1 MRAFRKDFIR
11 EITKN
16 KGRFLSVFFIVLLG
30 AAFFSG
36 IRSAEGDMKVSA
48 DRYYDE
54 VNYMDLK
61 VLGTLGL
68 TDDDLADIAK
78 TDGVKAVYGGKTVEV
93 LHDIGESEQVVKL
106 IALTDSVNEP
116 RVVKGRMPEKED
128 EILVDTQFL
137 KSSGCEIGDQVTFTS
152 GTEDPLSDSLT
163 GDTFTIVGSAT
174 LPYYMDLNR
183 GTGSIGNGS
192 INSFALLL
200 PEAFTSDL
208 YTEIYVQADG
218 AQEEASYS
226 DAYDET
232 VKAVQTKIEALEDAA
247 CDRRY
252 TAVKT
257 EGQEKIDDA
266 KQQVVDAEQKLAD
279 AKTELDDGAQQL
291 ADAKVTIADKEQ
303 ELLDGEQTLK
313 DKERE
318 LLDGKQTIAE
328 KEQELLDGKQAIAEK
343 EQELL
348 SAKATIADKE
358 QELVSGKAT
367 LKDKEAE
374 LASGKATLEA
384 KAAELESGKATL
396 SQKAAELE
404 SGKTT
409 LNQKAAELESGKAA
423 LEAKA
428 KELSD
433 GKTQLAAKETEL
445 ASGKTELEE
454 KMAQLSA
461 TKTELSQ
468 KQTELNAAKEQ
479 LSVKETELNAAKE
492 QLSAAREELE
502 SKKEETAAGR
512 AQYEAQKAAYE
523 EQKNQYETAKDQLA
537 QLGGQLS
544 DVEAAQTEVAGQ
556 IEAIT
561 AQLDG
566 LTEEDEVYASLLEQK
581 TALEAK
587 QTELAQQLSTMHEQ
601 KTFLE
606 QNIAAFEAASA
617 EAEAQ
622 LVAAE
627 AQITDAENQL
637 AAADAQLTEK
647 EQECA
652 AGEDELAAAKE
663 ELENGEAQVTA
674 GLAQI
679 ADGEAQASA
688 YQKQLED
695 GEAQLNAAKAQ
706 IEEGE
711 AQIEANRS
719 KLEEGEAQLAAARAQ
734 IADGEQQIAS
744 YQQTIQSGEA
754 QLAEGRKT
762 IADGESQ
769 LADAKQ
775 TISNGESQIA
785 DAKQTIADGETQLAE
800 AKQTIADGESQLAEA
815 KQTIADGETQLADAK
830 QEIADGKISLADA
843 KQEIADKE
851 KELED
856 GKAEYEKAKAD
867 AEPEIADAK
876 QEIADGEKTLADLK
890 KPTWYVWGR
899 DKVTSTESFGQDA
912 GRISNIGKFFPVIFF
927 LVAALVSLTTM
938 TRMIE
943 EQRQQIGT
951 LKALGYSDG
960 VIAFKYFAYAMLST
974 VSGALAGVVVG
985 EKILPWVIMN
995 AYGMLYTGL
1004 PYYMTPLNWEQG
1016 GLAILASAACTGVAT
1031 IAACYKELA
1040 AGPAE
1045 LMRPEAPKNGKRIFL
1060 ERIGVL
1066 WKHLNFT
1073 QKSTVRNLVRY
1084 KKRFFMTVIGIGGCM
1099 GLILVGFGLQDSITA
1114 IAKNQ
1119 FVSLFTYQANAV
1131 LNSDVDES
1139 EKEALQT
1146 DLENYSGIDEL
1157 LEMYCQNIELQ
1168 TDKKAVDA
1176 VLEVPKELTNF
1187 NDFYAFRD
1195 RKSGEVYE
1203 FPTDG
1208 GAAISEKT
1216 ATMLGVK
1223 AGDTVQL
1230 KKGDDIV
1237 DVKISII
1244 VENYVR
1250 HYLYLAPDLY
1260 EELFGG
1266 APDYNQLLMKYQD
1279 TSSNYETALGEKIM
1293 TYDGVAAISFTSD
1306 LIDQIDNMLRS
1317 LDIVIVVLIVSA
1329 GLLAFVVLYNLN
1341 NINITERQRELATL
1355 KVLGFFDGEVASYV
1369 YRENMVL
1376 TLFGVIAG
1384 MGIGTFLHH
1393 CVIQTVEVDMMM
1405 FGRNVFPRSYGWSA
1419 LITLA
1424 FALFV
1429 NFMMFYR
1436 LRKIDM
1442 IESLKSVE

>member
-313 DKERE
+313 DKEQE

-461 TKTELSQ
+461 AKTELSQ

-566 LTEEDEVYASLLEQK
+566 LTEEDEVYASLLDQK

-785 DAKQTIADGETQLAE
+785 EAKQSIADGETQLAE

-899 DKVTSTESFGQDA
+899 NKVTSTESFGQDA

-1168 TDKKAVDA
+1168 TDKKTVDA

>member
-137 KSSGCEIGDQVTFTS
+137 KSSSCEIGDQVTFTS

-313 DKERE
+313 DKEKE

-461 TKTELSQ
+461 AKTELSQ

-785 DAKQTIADGETQLAE
+785 EAKQSIADGETQLAE

-867 AEPEIADAK
+867 AEPEIVDAK

-1168 TDKKAVDA
+1168 TDKKTVDA

>member
-106 IALTDSVNEP
+106 IALTDGVNEP
-116 RVVKGRMPEKED
+116 RVVEGRMPEKED

-200 PEAFTSDL
+200 PETFTSDL

-266 KQQVVDAEQKLAD
+266 KQQVADAEQKLAD

-313 DKERE
+313 DKEQE

-328 KEQELLDGKQAIAEK
+328 KEQELLDGKQTIADK

-358 QELVSGKAT
+358 QELASGKAT

-384 KAAELESGKATL
+384 KAAELESGKAEL
-396 SQKAAELE
+396 NQKADELA

-409 LNQKAAELESGKAA
+409 

-433 GKTQLAAKETEL
+433 GKAQLAEKETEL
-445 ASGKTELEE
+445 ASGKKELEE
-454 KMAQLSA
+454 KMTQLSVA
-461 TKTELSQ
+461 KTELTR
-468 KQTELNAAKEQ
+468 KQTELNTAKEQ
-479 LSVKETELNAAKE
+479 LSKKETELNIAKE
-492 QLSAAREELE
+492 QLSAAREELDN
-502 SKKEETAAGR
+502 KKAETAAGR
-512 AQYEAQKAAYE
+512 TQYEAQKAAYE
-523 EQKNQYETAKDQLA
+523 EQKSQYETARDQLA
-537 QLGGQLS
+537 QISRQLPM
-544 DVEAAQTEVAGQ
+544 VEAAQTEVTGQ
-556 IEAIT
+556 IEVIE

-566 LTEEDEVYASLLEQK
+566 LTEEDEAYVSLLEQK

-587 QTELAQQLSTMHEQ
+587 QTELAQQLFTMQEQ

-617 EAEAQ
+617 DAEAR
-622 LVAAE
+622 LAAAE
-627 AQITDAENQL
+627 AQITDAESQL

-652 AGEDELAAAKE
+652 AGEAQIASAKE
-663 ELENGEAQVTA
+663 ELESGEAQITEA
-674 GLAQI
+674 LAQLQDGEAQAEAYQKQIEDGEAQLASAKAAI
-679 ADGEAQASA
+679 ADGEAQ
-688 YQKQLED
+688 
-695 GEAQLNAAKAQ
+695 
-706 IEEGE
+706 IET
-711 AQIEANRS
+711 NRS
-719 KLEEGEAQLAAARAQ
+719 KLKDGETQLAAARAQ
-734 IADGEQQIAS
+734 LADGEQQIAS
-744 YQQTIQSGEA
+744 YRQTIQSGEA
-754 QLAEGRKT
+754 QLAAAKQT
-762 IADGESQ
+762 ISSGESQ

-775 TISNGESQIA
+775 TI
-785 DAKQTIADGETQLAE
+785 AE
-800 AKQTIADGESQLAEA
+800 GESQLAEA

-830 QEIADGKISLADA
+830 QEIANGKISLADA

-912 GRISNIGKFFPVIFF
+912 SRISNIGKFFPVIFF

-1146 DLENYSGIDEL
+1146 DLENHSGIDEL

-1168 TDKKAVDA
+1168 TDKKTVDA

>member
-313 DKERE
+313 DKGQE

-461 TKTELSQ
+461 AKTELSQ

-785 DAKQTIADGETQLAE
+785 EAKQSIADGETQLAE

-867 AEPEIADAK
+867 AEPEITDAK

-1168 TDKKAVDA
+1168 TDKKTVDA

-1279 TSSNYETALGEKIM
+1279 MSGNYETALGEKIM

>member
-313 DKERE
+313 DKEQE

-461 TKTELSQ
+461 AKTELSQ

-785 DAKQTIADGETQLAE
+785 EAKQTIADGETQLAE

-830 QEIADGKISLADA
+830 QEIANGKISLADA

-1168 TDKKAVDA
+1168 TDKKTVDA

-1250 HYLYLAPDLY
+1250 HYLYLASDLY

-1393 CVIQTVEVDMMM
+1393 CVIQTVEVDLMM

>member
-313 DKERE
+313 DKEQE

-461 TKTELSQ
+461 AKTELSQ

-785 DAKQTIADGETQLAE
+785 EAKQSIADGETQLAE

-899 DKVTSTESFGQDA
+899 NKVTSTESFGQDA

-1168 TDKKAVDA
+1168 TDKKTVDA

-1317 LDIVIVVLIVSA
+1317 LDIVIVVLIISA

>member
-313 DKERE
+313 DKEQE

-461 TKTELSQ
+461 AKTELSQ

-785 DAKQTIADGETQLAE
+785 EAKQTIADGETQLAE

-830 QEIADGKISLADA
+830 QEIANGKISLADA

-899 DKVTSTESFGQDA
+899 NKVTSTESFGQDA

-1168 TDKKAVDA
+1168 TDKKTVDA

-1279 TSSNYETALGEKIM
+1279 MSGNYETALGEKIM

>member
-106 IALTDSVNEP
+106 IALTDGVNEP
-116 RVVKGRMPEKED
+116 RVVEGRMPEKED

-200 PEAFTSDL
+200 PETFTSDL

-266 KQQVVDAEQKLAD
+266 KQQVADAEQKLAD

-313 DKERE
+313 DKEQE

-328 KEQELLDGKQAIAEK
+328 KEQELLDGKQTIADK

-358 QELVSGKAT
+358 QELASGKAT

-384 KAAELESGKATL
+384 KAAELESGKAEL
-396 SQKAAELE
+396 NQKADELA

-409 LNQKAAELESGKAA
+409 

-433 GKTQLAAKETEL
+433 GKAQLAEKETEL
-445 ASGKTELEE
+445 ASGKKELEE
-454 KMAQLSA
+454 KMTQLSA
-461 TKTELSQ
+461 AKTELTR
-468 KQTELNAAKEQ
+468 KQTELNTAKEQ
-479 LSVKETELNAAKE
+479 LSEKETELNIAKE
-492 QLSAAREELE
+492 QLSAAREELDN
-502 SKKEETAAGR
+502 KKAETAAGR
-512 AQYEAQKAAYE
+512 TQYEAQKAAYE
-523 EQKNQYETAKDQLA
+523 EQKSQYETAKDQLA
-537 QLGGQLS
+537 QISRQLPM
-544 DVEAAQTEVAGQ
+544 VEAAQTEVTGQ
-556 IEAIT
+556 IEVIE

-566 LTEEDEVYASLLEQK
+566 LTEEDEAYVSLLEQK

-587 QTELAQQLSTMHEQ
+587 QTELAQQLFTMQEQ

-617 EAEAQ
+617 DAEAR
-622 LVAAE
+622 LAAAE
-627 AQITDAENQL
+627 AQITDAESQL

-652 AGEDELAAAKE
+652 AGEAQIASAKE
-663 ELENGEAQVTA
+663 ELESGEAQITEALAQLQDGEAQAEAYQKQIENGEAQ
-674 GLAQI
+674 LASAKAAI
-679 ADGEAQASA
+679 ADGEAQ
-688 YQKQLED
+688 
-695 GEAQLNAAKAQ
+695 
-706 IEEGE
+706 IET
-711 AQIEANRS
+711 NRS
-719 KLEEGEAQLAAARAQ
+719 KLKDGETQLAAARAQ
-734 IADGEQQIAS
+734 LADGEQQIAS
-744 YQQTIQSGEA
+744 YRQTIQSGEA
-754 QLAEGRKT
+754 QLA
-762 IADGESQ
+762 A
-769 LADAKQ
+769 AKQ
-775 TISNGESQIA
+775 TISSGESQLA

-800 AKQTIADGESQLAEA
+800 AKQTIADGE
-815 KQTIADGETQLADAK
+815 TQLADAK
-830 QEIADGKISLADA
+830 QEIANGKISLADA

-1168 TDKKAVDA
+1168 TDKKTVDA

-1279 TSSNYETALGEKIM
+1279 MSGNYETALGEKIM

>member
-313 DKERE
+313 DKEQE

-461 TKTELSQ
+461 AKTELSQ

-785 DAKQTIADGETQLAE
+785 EAKQSIADGETQLAE

-899 DKVTSTESFGQDA
+899 NKVTSTESFGQDA

-1004 PYYMTPLNWEQG
+1004 PYYMTPLNWKQG

-1168 TDKKAVDA
+1168 TDKKTVDA

>member
-106 IALTDSVNEP
+106 IALTDGVNEP
-116 RVVKGRMPEKED
+116 RVVEGRMPEKED

-200 PEAFTSDL
+200 PETFTSDL

-266 KQQVVDAEQKLAD
+266 KQQVADAEQKLAD

-313 DKERE
+313 DKEQE

-328 KEQELLDGKQAIAEK
+328 KEQELLDGKQTIADK

-358 QELVSGKAT
+358 QELASGKAT

-384 KAAELESGKATL
+384 KAAELESGKAEL
-396 SQKAAELE
+396 NQKADELA

-409 LNQKAAELESGKAA
+409 

-433 GKTQLAAKETEL
+433 GKAQLAEKETEL
-445 ASGKTELEE
+445 ASGKKELEE
-454 KMAQLSA
+454 KMTQLSA
-461 TKTELSQ
+461 AKTELTR
-468 KQTELNAAKEQ
+468 KQTELNTAKEQ
-479 LSVKETELNAAKE
+479 LSEKETELNIAKE
-492 QLSAAREELE
+492 QLSAAREELDN
-502 SKKEETAAGR
+502 KKAETAAGR
-512 AQYEAQKAAYE
+512 TQYEAQKAAYE
-523 EQKNQYETAKDQLA
+523 EQKSQYETAKDQLA
-537 QLGGQLS
+537 QISRQLPV
-544 DVEAAQTEVAGQ
+544 VEAAQTEVTGQ
-556 IEAIT
+556 IEVIE

-566 LTEEDEVYASLLEQK
+566 LTEEDEAYVSLLEQK

-587 QTELAQQLSTMHEQ
+587 QTELAQQLFTMQEQ

-617 EAEAQ
+617 DAEAR
-622 LVAAE
+622 LAAAE
-627 AQITDAENQL
+627 AQITDAESQL

-652 AGEDELAAAKE
+652 AGEAQIASAKE
-663 ELENGEAQVTA
+663 ELESGEAQITEA
-674 GLAQI
+674 LAQLQDGEAQAEAYQKQIEDGEAQLASAKTAI
-679 ADGEAQASA
+679 ADGEAQ
-688 YQKQLED
+688 
-695 GEAQLNAAKAQ
+695 
-706 IEEGE
+706 IET
-711 AQIEANRS
+711 NRS
-719 KLEEGEAQLAAARAQ
+719 KLKDGETQLAAARAQ
-734 IADGEQQIAS
+734 LADGEQQIAS
-744 YQQTIQSGEA
+744 YRQTIQSGEA
-754 QLAEGRKT
+754 QLA
-762 IADGESQ
+762 A
-769 LADAKQ
+769 AKQ
-775 TISNGESQIA
+775 TISSGESQLA

-815 KQTIADGETQLADAK
+815 KQT
-830 QEIADGKISLADA
+830 IADGKISLADA

-912 GRISNIGKFFPVIFF
+912 SRISNIGKFFPVIFF

-1146 DLENYSGIDEL
+1146 DLENHSGIDEL

-1168 TDKKAVDA
+1168 TDKKTVDA

>member
-116 RVVKGRMPEKED
+116 RVVKGRMSEKED

-313 DKERE
+313 DKEQE

-328 KEQELLDGKQAIAEK
+328 KEQELLDGKQTIADK

-461 TKTELSQ
+461 AKTELSQ

-785 DAKQTIADGETQLAE
+785 EAKQSIADGETQLAE

-1004 PYYMTPLNWEQG
+1004 PYYMTPLNWEQV
-1016 GLAILASAACTGVAT
+1016 GLGILASAACTGVAT

-1168 TDKKAVDA
+1168 TDKKTVDA

-1279 TSSNYETALGEKIM
+1279 MSGNYETALGEKIM

>member
-313 DKERE
+313 DKEQE

-461 TKTELSQ
+461 AKTELSQ

-587 QTELAQQLSTMHEQ
+587 QTGLAQQLSTMHEQ

-785 DAKQTIADGETQLAE
+785 EAKQTIADGETQLAE

-899 DKVTSTESFGQDA
+899 NKVTSTESFGQDA

-1168 TDKKAVDA
+1168 TDKKTVDA

-1393 CVIQTVEVDMMM
+1393 CVIQTVEVDLMM

>member
-106 IALTDSVNEP
+106 IALTDGVNEP
-116 RVVKGRMPEKED
+116 RVVEGRMPEKED

-200 PEAFTSDL
+200 PETFTSDL

-266 KQQVVDAEQKLAD
+266 KQQVADAEQKLAD

-313 DKERE
+313 DKEQE

-328 KEQELLDGKQAIAEK
+328 KEQELLDGKQTIADK

-358 QELVSGKAT
+358 QELASGKAT

-384 KAAELESGKATL
+384 KAAELESGKAEL
-396 SQKAAELE
+396 NQKADELA

-409 LNQKAAELESGKAA
+409 

-433 GKTQLAAKETEL
+433 GKAQLAEKETEL
-445 ASGKTELEE
+445 ASGKKELEE
-454 KMAQLSA
+454 KMTQLSA
-461 TKTELSQ
+461 AKTELTR
-468 KQTELNAAKEQ
+468 KQTELNTAKEQ
-479 LSVKETELNAAKE
+479 LSEKETELNIAKE
-492 QLSAAREELE
+492 QLSAAREELDN
-502 SKKEETAAGR
+502 KKAETAAGR
-512 AQYEAQKAAYE
+512 TQYEAQKAAYE
-523 EQKNQYETAKDQLA
+523 EQKSQYEIAKDQLA
-537 QLGGQLS
+537 QISRQLPM
-544 DVEAAQTEVAGQ
+544 VEAAQTEVTGQ
-556 IEAIT
+556 IEVIE

-566 LTEEDEVYASLLEQK
+566 LTEEDEAYVSLLEQK

-587 QTELAQQLSTMHEQ
+587 QTELAQQLFTMQEQ

-617 EAEAQ
+617 DAEAR
-622 LVAAE
+622 LAAAE
-627 AQITDAENQL
+627 AQITDAESQL

-652 AGEDELAAAKE
+652 AGEAQIASAKE
-663 ELENGEAQVTA
+663 ELESGEAQITEA
-674 GLAQI
+674 LAQLQDGEAQAEAYQKQIEDGEAQLASAKAAI
-679 ADGEAQASA
+679 ADGEAQ
-688 YQKQLED
+688 
-695 GEAQLNAAKAQ
+695 
-706 IEEGE
+706 IET
-711 AQIEANRS
+711 NRS
-719 KLEEGEAQLAAARAQ
+719 KLKDGETQLAAARAQ
-734 IADGEQQIAS
+734 LADGEQQIAS
-744 YQQTIQSGEA
+744 YRQTIQSGEA
-754 QLAEGRKT
+754 QLA
-762 IADGESQ
+762 A
-769 LADAKQ
+769 AKQ
-775 TISNGESQIA
+775 TISSGESQLA

-815 KQTIADGETQLADAK
+815 KQTIADGETQ
-830 QEIADGKISLADA
+830 LADA

-1168 TDKKAVDA
+1168 TDKKTVDA

-1279 TSSNYETALGEKIM
+1279 TSGNYETALGEKIM

>member
-313 DKERE
+313 DKEQE

-461 TKTELSQ
+461 AKTELSQ

-785 DAKQTIADGETQLAE
+785 EAKQSIADGETQLAE

-899 DKVTSTESFGQDA
+899 NKVTSTESFGQDA

-1004 PYYMTPLNWEQG
+1004 PYYMAPLNWEQG

-1168 TDKKAVDA
+1168 TDKKTVDA

>member
-54 VNYMDLK
+54 VNYMNLR

-78 TDGVKAVYGGKTVEV
+78 TDGVKVVYGGKTVEV

-106 IALTDSVNEP
+106 IALTDGVNEP
-116 RVVKGRMPEKED
+116 RVIEGRMPEKED

-200 PEAFTSDL
+200 PETFTSDL

-266 KQQVVDAEQKLAD
+266 KQQVADAEQKLAD

-313 DKERE
+313 DKEQE

-328 KEQELLDGKQAIAEK
+328 KEQELLDGKQTIADK

-358 QELVSGKAT
+358 QELASGKAT

-384 KAAELESGKATL
+384 KAAELESGKAEL
-396 SQKAAELE
+396 NQKADELA

-409 LNQKAAELESGKAA
+409 

-433 GKTQLAAKETEL
+433 GKAQLAEKETEL
-445 ASGKTELEE
+445 ASGKKELEE
-454 KMAQLSA
+454 KMTQLSA
-461 TKTELSQ
+461 AKTELTR
-468 KQTELNAAKEQ
+468 KQTELNTAKEQ
-479 LSVKETELNAAKE
+479 LSEKETELNIAKE
-492 QLSAAREELE
+492 QLSAAREELDN
-502 SKKEETAAGR
+502 KKAETAAGR
-512 AQYEAQKAAYE
+512 TQYEAQKAAYE
-523 EQKNQYETAKDQLA
+523 EQKSQYERARDQLA
-537 QLGGQLS
+537 QISRQLPM
-544 DVEAAQTEVAGQ
+544 VEAAQTEVTGQ
-556 IEAIT
+556 IEVIE

-566 LTEEDEVYASLLEQK
+566 LTEEDEAYVSLLEQK

-587 QTELAQQLSTMHEQ
+587 QTELAQQLFTMQEQ

-617 EAEAQ
+617 DAEAR
-622 LVAAE
+622 LAAAE
-627 AQITDAENQL
+627 AQITDAESQL
-637 AAADAQLTEK
+637 AAADTQLTEK

-652 AGEDELAAAKE
+652 AGEAQIASAKE
-663 ELENGEAQVTA
+663 ELESGEAQITEA
-674 GLAQI
+674 LAQLQDGEAQAEAYQKQIEDGEAQLASAKAAI
-679 ADGEAQASA
+679 ADGEAQ
-688 YQKQLED
+688 
-695 GEAQLNAAKAQ
+695 
-706 IEEGE
+706 IET
-711 AQIEANRS
+711 NRS
-719 KLEEGEAQLAAARAQ
+719 KLKDGETQLAAARAQ
-734 IADGEQQIAS
+734 LADGEQQIAS
-744 YQQTIQSGEA
+744 YRQTIQSGEA
-754 QLAEGRKT
+754 QLA
-762 IADGESQ
+762 A
-769 LADAKQ
+769 AKQ
-775 TISNGESQIA
+775 TISSGESQLA

-800 AKQTIADGESQLAEA
+800 AKQTIADGESQLA
-815 KQTIADGETQLADAK
+815 DAK

-843 KQEIADKE
+843 KQEVADKE

-1146 DLENYSGIDEL
+1146 DLENHSGIDEL

-1168 TDKKAVDA
+1168 TDKKTVDA

>member
-106 IALTDSVNEP
+106 IALTDGVNEP
-116 RVVKGRMPEKED
+116 RVVEGRMPEKED

-200 PEAFTSDL
+200 PETFTSDL

-266 KQQVVDAEQKLAD
+266 KQQVADAEQKLAD

-313 DKERE
+313 DKEQE

-328 KEQELLDGKQAIAEK
+328 KEQELLDGKQTIADK

-358 QELVSGKAT
+358 QELASGKAT

-384 KAAELESGKATL
+384 KAAELESGKAEL
-396 SQKAAELE
+396 NQKADELA

-409 LNQKAAELESGKAA
+409 

-433 GKTQLAAKETEL
+433 GKAQLAEKETEL
-445 ASGKTELEE
+445 ASGKKELEE
-454 KMAQLSA
+454 KMTQLSA
-461 TKTELSQ
+461 AKTELTR
-468 KQTELNAAKEQ
+468 KQTELNTAKEQ
-479 LSVKETELNAAKE
+479 LSEKETELNIAKE
-492 QLSAAREELE
+492 QLSAAREELDN
-502 SKKEETAAGR
+502 KKAETAAGR
-512 AQYEAQKAAYE
+512 TQYEAQKAAYE
-523 EQKNQYETAKDQLA
+523 EQKSQYETAKDQLA
-537 QLGGQLS
+537 QISRQLPV
-544 DVEAAQTEVAGQ
+544 VEAAQTEVTGQ
-556 IEAIT
+556 IEVIE

-566 LTEEDEVYASLLEQK
+566 LTEEDEAYVSLLEQK

-587 QTELAQQLSTMHEQ
+587 QTELAQQLFTMQEQ

-617 EAEAQ
+617 DAEAR
-622 LVAAE
+622 LAAAE
-627 AQITDAENQL
+627 AQITDAESQL

-652 AGEDELAAAKE
+652 AGEAQIASAKE
-663 ELENGEAQVTA
+663 ELESGEAQITEALAQLQDGEAQAEAYQKQIENGEAQ
-674 GLAQI
+674 LASAKAAI
-679 ADGEAQASA
+679 ADGEAQ
-688 YQKQLED
+688 
-695 GEAQLNAAKAQ
+695 
-706 IEEGE
+706 IET
-711 AQIEANRS
+711 NRS
-719 KLEEGEAQLAAARAQ
+719 KLKDGETQLAAARAQ
-734 IADGEQQIAS
+734 LADGEQQIAS
-744 YQQTIQSGEA
+744 YRQTIQSGEA
-754 QLAEGRKT
+754 QLAAAKQT
-762 IADGESQ
+762 ISSGESQ
-769 LADAKQ
+769 LA
-775 TISNGESQIA
+775 E
-785 DAKQTIADGETQLAE
+785 AKQTIADGETQLAY
-800 AKQTIADGESQLAEA
+800 ANH
-815 KQTIADGETQLADAK
+815 TIADGETQLADAK
-830 QEIADGKISLADA
+830 QEIADGKISLADV

-856 GKAEYEKAKAD
+856 SKAEYEKAKAD

-899 DKVTSTESFGQDA
+899 NKVTSTESFGQDA

-960 VIAFKYFAYAMLST
+960 VIAFKYFAYAMLSA

-1168 TDKKAVDA
+1168 TDKKTVDA

-1393 CVIQTVEVDMMM
+1393 CVIQTVEVDLMM

>member
-313 DKERE
+313 DKEQE

-461 TKTELSQ
+461 AKTELSQ

-695 GEAQLNAAKAQ
+695 GEAQLNVAKAQ

-785 DAKQTIADGETQLAE
+785 EAKQSIADGETQLAE

-867 AEPEIADAK
+867 AEPEIVDAK

-1168 TDKKAVDA
+1168 TDKKTVDA

>member
-313 DKERE
+313 DKEQE

-461 TKTELSQ
+461 AKTELSQ

-785 DAKQTIADGETQLAE
+785 EAKQSIADGETQLAE
-800 AKQTIADGESQLAEA
+800 AKQTIADGETQLTEA

-843 KQEIADKE
+843 KQEVADKE

-1031 IAACYKELA
+1031 IAACYKELT

-1168 TDKKAVDA
+1168 TDKKTVDA

>member
-247 CDRRY
+247 CDWRY

-313 DKERE
+313 DKEQE

-461 TKTELSQ
+461 AKTELSQ

-785 DAKQTIADGETQLAE
+785 EAKQSIADGETQLAE

-867 AEPEIADAK
+867 AEPEIVDAK

-899 DKVTSTESFGQDA
+899 NKVTSTESFGQDA

-1168 TDKKAVDA
+1168 TDKKTVDA

>member
-313 DKERE
+313 DKEQE

-461 TKTELSQ
+461 AKTELSQ

-785 DAKQTIADGETQLAE
+785 EAKQSIADGETQLAE

-899 DKVTSTESFGQDA
+899 NKVTSTESFGQDA

-1168 TDKKAVDA
+1168 TDKKTVDA
-1176 VLEVPKELTNF
+1176 VIEVPKELTNF

>member
-106 IALTDSVNEP
+106 IALTDGVNEP
-116 RVVKGRMPEKED
+116 RVVEGRMPEKQD

-174 LPYYMDLNR
+174 LPYYMELNR

-200 PEAFTSDL
+200 PETFTSDL

-266 KQQVVDAEQKLAD
+266 KQQVADAEQKLAD

-313 DKERE
+313 DKEQE

-461 TKTELSQ
+461 AKTELSQ

-734 IADGEQQIAS
+734 IVDGEQQIAS

-785 DAKQTIADGETQLAE
+785 EAKQSIADGETQLAE
-800 AKQTIADGESQLAEA
+800 AKQTIADGETQLAEA

-899 DKVTSTESFGQDA
+899 NKVTSTESFGQDA

-1168 TDKKAVDA
+1168 TDKKTVDA

-1317 LDIVIVVLIVSA
+1317 LDIVIVVLIISA

>member
-313 DKERE
+313 DKEQE

-461 TKTELSQ
+461 AKTELSQ

-785 DAKQTIADGETQLAE
+785 EAKQTIADGETQLAE

-815 KQTIADGETQLADAK
+815 KQTIVDGETQLADAK

-1168 TDKKAVDA
+1168 TDKKTVDA

>member
-313 DKERE
+313 DKEQE

-461 TKTELSQ
+461 AKTELSQ

-785 DAKQTIADGETQLAE
+785 EAKQSIADGETQLAE
-800 AKQTIADGESQLAEA
+800 AKQTIADGETQLAEA

-1168 TDKKAVDA
+1168 TDKKTVDA

>member
-313 DKERE
+313 DKEQE

-461 TKTELSQ
+461 AKTELSQ

-785 DAKQTIADGETQLAE
+785 EAKQSIADGETQLAE

-830 QEIADGKISLADA
+830 QEIANGKISLADA

-1168 TDKKAVDA
+1168 TDKKTVDA

>member
-313 DKERE
+313 DKEQE

-461 TKTELSQ
+461 AKTELSQ

-785 DAKQTIADGETQLAE
+785 EAKQSIADGETQLAE
-800 AKQTIADGESQLAEA
+800 AKQTIADGETQLAEA

-899 DKVTSTESFGQDA
+899 NKVTSTESFGQDA

-1168 TDKKAVDA
+1168 TDKKTVDA

-1279 TSSNYETALGEKIM
+1279 MSGNYETALGEKIM

>member
-313 DKERE
+313 DKEQE

-461 TKTELSQ
+461 AKTELSQ

-912 GRISNIGKFFPVIFF
+912 SRISNIGKFFPVIFF

-1168 TDKKAVDA
+1168 TDKKTVDA

-1216 ATMLGVK
+1216 ATMLGAK

-1279 TSSNYETALGEKIM
+1279 MSGNYETALGEKIM

>member
-1 MRAFRKDFIR
+1 
-11 EITKN
+11 
-16 KGRFLSVFFIVLLG
+16 
-30 AAFFSG
+30 
-36 IRSAEGDMKVSA
+36 MKVSA

-313 DKERE
+313 DKGQE

-461 TKTELSQ
+461 AKTELSQ

-785 DAKQTIADGETQLAE
+785 EAKQSIADGET
-800 AKQTIADGESQLAEA
+800 QLAEA

-867 AEPEIADAK
+867 AEPEITDAK

-899 DKVTSTESFGQDA
+899 NKVTSTESFGQDA

-1168 TDKKAVDA
+1168 TDKKTVDA

-1279 TSSNYETALGEKIM
+1279 TSGNYETALGEKIM

>member
-137 KSSGCEIGDQVTFTS
+137 KSSSCEIGDQVTFTS

-313 DKERE
+313 DKEQE

-843 KQEIADKE
+843 KQKIADKE

-867 AEPEIADAK
+867 SEPEIADAK

>member
-106 IALTDSVNEP
+106 IALTDGVNEP
-116 RVVKGRMPEKED
+116 RVVEGRMPEKED

-200 PEAFTSDL
+200 PETFTSDL

-266 KQQVVDAEQKLAD
+266 KQQVADAEQKLAD

-313 DKERE
+313 DKEQE

-328 KEQELLDGKQAIAEK
+328 KEQELLDGKQTIADK

-358 QELVSGKAT
+358 QELASGKAT

-384 KAAELESGKATL
+384 KAAELESGKAEL
-396 SQKAAELE
+396 NQKADELA

-409 LNQKAAELESGKAA
+409 

-433 GKTQLAAKETEL
+433 GKAQLAEKETEL
-445 ASGKTELEE
+445 ASGKKELEE
-454 KMAQLSA
+454 KMTQLSVA
-461 TKTELSQ
+461 KTELTR
-468 KQTELNAAKEQ
+468 KQTELNTAKEQ
-479 LSVKETELNAAKE
+479 LSKKETELNIAKE
-492 QLSAAREELE
+492 QLSAAREELDN
-502 SKKEETAAGR
+502 KKAETAAGR
-512 AQYEAQKAAYE
+512 TQYEAQKAAYE
-523 EQKNQYETAKDQLA
+523 EQKSQYETARDQLA
-537 QLGGQLS
+537 QISRQLPM
-544 DVEAAQTEVAGQ
+544 VEAAQTEVTGQ
-556 IEAIT
+556 IEVIE

-566 LTEEDEVYASLLEQK
+566 LTEEDEAYVSLLEQK

-587 QTELAQQLSTMHEQ
+587 QTELAQQLFTMQEQ

-617 EAEAQ
+617 DAEAR
-622 LVAAE
+622 LAAAE
-627 AQITDAENQL
+627 AQITDAESQL

-652 AGEDELAAAKE
+652 AGEAQIASAKE
-663 ELENGEAQVTA
+663 ELESGEAQITEA
-674 GLAQI
+674 LAQLQDGEAQAEAYQKQIEDGEAQLASAKAAI
-679 ADGEAQASA
+679 ADGEAQ
-688 YQKQLED
+688 
-695 GEAQLNAAKAQ
+695 
-706 IEEGE
+706 IET
-711 AQIEANRS
+711 NRS
-719 KLEEGEAQLAAARAQ
+719 KLKDGETQLAAARAQ
-734 IADGEQQIAS
+734 LADGEQQIAS
-744 YQQTIQSGEA
+744 YRQTIQSGEA
-754 QLAEGRKT
+754 QLAAAKQT
-762 IADGESQ
+762 ISSGESQ
-769 LADAKQ
+769 LAD
-775 TISNGESQIA
+775 
-785 DAKQTIADGETQLAE
+785 

-830 QEIADGKISLADA
+830 QEIANGKISLADA

-912 GRISNIGKFFPVIFF
+912 SRISNIGKFFPVIFF

-1146 DLENYSGIDEL
+1146 DLENHSGIDEL

-1168 TDKKAVDA
+1168 TDKKTVDA

>member
-313 DKERE
+313 DKEQE

-461 TKTELSQ
+461 AKTELSQ

-785 DAKQTIADGETQLAE
+785 EAKQSIADGETQLAE

-843 KQEIADKE
+843 KQKIADKE

-1168 TDKKAVDA
+1168 TDKKTVDA

-1279 TSSNYETALGEKIM
+1279 MSGNYETALGEKIM

>member
-137 KSSGCEIGDQVTFTS
+137 KSSSCEIGDQVTFTS

-313 DKERE
+313 DKEQE

-461 TKTELSQ
+461 AKTELSQ

-785 DAKQTIADGETQLAE
+785 EAKQSIADGETQLAE

-830 QEIADGKISLADA
+830 QEIANGKISLADA

-899 DKVTSTESFGQDA
+899 NKVTSTESFGQDA

-1168 TDKKAVDA
+1168 TDKKTVDA

-1279 TSSNYETALGEKIM
+1279 MSGNYETALGEKIM